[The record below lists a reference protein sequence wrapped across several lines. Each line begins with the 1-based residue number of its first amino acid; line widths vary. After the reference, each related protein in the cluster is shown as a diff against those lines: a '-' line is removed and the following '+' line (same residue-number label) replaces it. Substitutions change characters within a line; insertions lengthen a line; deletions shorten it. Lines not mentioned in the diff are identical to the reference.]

1 VRARDE
7 VSSPAVHEEFE
18 RGSVQ
23 AMTTSKKPTTHDAHD
38 ANEGDIR
45 SIRSLGKL
53 PADIP
58 IGLASSLLESSPDC
72 LKLID
77 SRGTIYYVN
86 PAGCALLEIESAES
100 VLGQG
105 WADLWPEGARATVRK
120 AVADAM
126 RGEVVRF
133 SDACPTS
140 KGTTKWWDVIVN
152 PVRGTGGKVEH
163 LLCVSRDVTAQK
175 MAEVSLKA
183 SEQRFRALADNMAQ
197 FAWMAYPSG
206 YVFWHNERW
215 FDYTGLDPVESAGEG
230 WHEVIH
236 ADFSERV
243 VRQLKR
249 AFESGETWE
258 DTFPMRGVDGTY
270 RWFLSR
276 AMPLRDDQGRVVLWC
291 GTDTDITDQRR
302 LNERLV
308 KQQRVI
314 ELSHEAMLVWELG
327 EGIILFNRGCEELYG
342 YGKAEALG
350 TIPSELLKTRYP
362 MKLEAML
369 EHLGEKGKW
378 SGELPQASKD
388 GAEIWVDSRLEL
400 IRTGGRSLV
409 VETNRDITE
418 RRKFDD
424 VRNLLVGELNHRVKN
439 TLAIVQAIV
448 AQTAR
453 TSATIEQFVAGLNG
467 RIQSMSSAHHML
479 TEAHWSGA
487 SLREI
492 ATSQI
497 EVSAGETSNVEIL
510 GDDVFVPP
518 QTALQLTLMLHEL
531 ATNAV
536 KHGSLSRPEGRVTV
550 SWTTEVRETPRI
562 VLLWTERGGPPVTPP
577 AARGFGT
584 LLLER
589 SGKLPHLQAG
599 LEFDPKG
606 VVCRIEVKLGPVG
619 EGSPTYFNPRR
630 HQLHGTART
639 AIS

>member
-1 VRARDE
+1 M
-7 VSSPAVHEEFE
+7 PGKFE
-18 RGSVQ
+18 RGSVHG
-23 AMTTSKKPTTHDAHD
+23 MTSSKRPDSDQTPDGGNTQKEIAHD
-38 ANEGDIR
+38 F
-45 SIRSLGKL
+45 
-53 PADIP
+53 PV
-58 IGLASSLLESSPDC
+58 GLAATLLEASPDC
-72 LKLID
+72 VQLID
-77 SRGTIYYVN
+77 RHGIIRYIN
-86 PAGCALLEIESAES
+86 PVGCTLLEIEAASTVVGS
-100 VLGQG
+100 P
-105 WADLWPEGARATVRK
+105 WADLWPQSARAMIEH
-120 AVADAM
+120 AVIDAM

-133 SDACPTS
+133 SDTCPTT
-140 KGTTKWWDVIVN
+140 KGTSKWWDVIIN
-152 PVRGTGGKVEH
+152 PVRSPEGAIEH
-163 LLCVSRDVTAQK
+163 LLCVARDVTAQK

-215 FDYTGLDPVESAGEG
+215 FDYTGMDPAEASGAG
-230 WHEVIH
+230 WQEVIH
-236 ADFSERV
+236 SDFAERV
-243 VRQLKR
+243 IRQLKR

-258 DTFPMRGVDGTY
+258 DTFPMRGADGTY

-302 LNERLV
+302 LSERLL
-308 KQQRVI
+308 KHQRVI

-342 YGKAEALG
+342 FGKSEALG
-350 TIPSELLKTRYP
+350 AIPAELLRTRYP
-362 MKLEAML
+362 MTIEALL
-369 EHLGEKGKW
+369 EHLEVEGKW
-378 SGELPQASKD
+378 SGELLQSSKD
-388 GAEIWVDSRLEL
+388 GDEIWVDSRLEL

-418 RRKFDD
+418 RRKSDD

-448 AQTAR
+448 SQTAR
-453 TSATIEQFVAGLNG
+453 TSTTMEQFVAGLNG
-467 RIQSMSSAHHML
+467 RIQSLSSAHHML

-487 SLREI
+487 ALREI
-492 ATSQI
+492 VTSQI
-497 EVSAGETSNVEIL
+497 EVSGGDLSSVDIV

-536 KHGSLSRPEGRVTV
+536 KHGSLSRPQGRVTV
-550 SWTTEVRETPRI
+550 SWTTEASDAPRI
-562 VLLWTERGGPPVTPP
+562 ILLWTERGGPAVAPP

-589 SGKLPHLQAG
+589 SGKLPHLRAR

-606 VVCRIEVKLGPVG
+606 VVCRIEANLGTGG
-619 EGSPTYFNPRR
+619 EGGQAYFNPRR
-630 HQLHGTART
+630 RRLLGA
-639 AIS
+639 SGPSFS

>member
-1 VRARDE
+1 MTSRKQPYTRD
-7 VSSPAVHEEFE
+7 VPNGGADGLLGRGVAGDRPFE
-18 RGSVQ
+18 
-23 AMTTSKKPTTHDAHD
+23 
-38 ANEGDIR
+38 
-45 SIRSLGKL
+45 
-53 PADIP
+53 IP
-58 IGLASSLLESSPDC
+58 SGLAATLLEASPDC
-72 LKLID
+72 VTLID
-77 SRGTIYYVN
+77 AHGAVRYIN
-86 PAGCALLEIESAES
+86 PAGFTHLEIETAEG
-100 VLGQG
+100 VLGSA
-105 WADLWPEGARATVRK
+105 WTELWPEDSRATIEK
-120 AVADAM
+120 AFADAM
-126 RGEVVRF
+126 RGETAHF
-133 SDACPTS
+133 SDAGPTA
-140 KGTTKWWDVIVN
+140 KGATKWWDVIVS
-152 PVRGTGGKVEH
+152 PVRGDGGEIEH
-163 LLCVSRDVTAQK
+163 LLCVARDVTAQK
-175 MAEVSLKA
+175 MAEASLKA

-206 YVFWHNERW
+206 YVFWHNQRW
-215 FDYTGLDPVESAGEG
+215 FDYTNMDPVESAGEG

-236 ADFSERV
+236 PDFTERV

-249 AFESGETWE
+249 AFEKGETWE
-258 DTFPMRGVDGTY
+258 DTFPMRGGDGSY

-276 AMPLRDDQGRVVLWC
+276 AMPLCDDRGRVVLWC

-302 LNERLV
+302 LSERLL

-342 YGKAEALG
+342 YDKSEALG
-350 TIPSELLKTRYP
+350 AIPAELLGTRYP
-362 MKLEAML
+362 MSLDAML
-369 EHLGEKGKW
+369 EHLEVEGKW
-378 SGELPQASKD
+378 SGELLQAAKD

-418 RRKFDD
+418 RRKADE

-453 TSATIEQFVAGLNG
+453 TSRTIEQFVTSLNG

-479 TEAHWSGA
+479 TEAHWAGA

-492 ATSQI
+492 VTSQI
-497 EVSAGETSNVEIL
+497 EVSAGETDNVEII

-550 SWTTEVRETPRI
+550 SWTTEIRETRHI
-562 VLLWTERGGPPVTPP
+562 VLLWTEHGGPPVTPP
-577 AARGFGT
+577 VARGFGT

-589 SGKLPHLQAG
+589 SGKLPHLQAS
-599 LEFDPKG
+599 LVFDPNG
-606 VVCRIEVKLGPVG
+606 VVCRIDVTLGVTD
-619 EGSPTYFNPRR
+619 EGGLAYFNPRR
-630 HQLHGTART
+630 RQLMGV
-639 AIS
+639 SGS

>member
-1 VRARDE
+1 
-7 VSSPAVHEEFE
+7 
-18 RGSVQ
+18 
-23 AMTTSKKPTTHDAHD
+23 MTTSKKPATHDASD

-45 SIRSLGKL
+45 GRQIAGER
-53 PADIP
+53 PREIP
-58 IGLASSLLESSPDC
+58 VGLASSLLEASPDC
-72 LKLID
+72 VKLID
-77 SRGTIYYVN
+77 SGGAIYYVN
-86 PAGCALLEIESAES
+86 PAGCELLELESTEA
-100 VLGQG
+100 VLGQA

-120 AVADAM
+120 AVVDAM

-133 SDACPTS
+133 SDVCPTS

-152 PVRGTGGKVEH
+152 PVRGTSGKVEH

-258 DTFPMRGVDGTY
+258 DTFPMRGADGAY

-302 LNERLV
+302 LSERLL
-308 KQQRVI
+308 KHQRVI

-350 TIPSELLKTRYP
+350 TTPAELLKTRYP
-362 MKLEAML
+362 MDIEELL

-378 SGELPQASKD
+378 SGELLQASKD

-400 IRTGGRSLV
+400 IRTGGRRLV

-418 RRKFDD
+418 RRKSDD

-453 TSATIEQFVAGLNG
+453 TSATMEQFVAGLNG

-550 SWTTEVRETPRI
+550 SWTTEMRDTPRI

-589 SGKLPHLQAG
+589 SGKLPHLKAN

-606 VVCRIEVKLGPVG
+606 VVCRIEATLGAIG
-619 EGSPTYFNPRR
+619 DADQAYFNPRR
-630 HQLHGTART
+630 HKMAGVSGTV
-639 AIS
+639 SS

>member
-1 VRARDE
+1 MQGGGKIGGM
-7 VSSPAVHEEFE
+7 PFE
-18 RGSVQ
+18 
-23 AMTTSKKPTTHDAHD
+23 
-38 ANEGDIR
+38 
-45 SIRSLGKL
+45 
-53 PADIP
+53 IP
-58 IGLASSLLESSPDC
+58 VGLAATLLEASPDC
-72 LKLID
+72 VMLID
-77 SRGTIYYVN
+77 PRGAIHYIN
-86 PAGCALLEIESAES
+86 PTGRTLLEIEDSGT
-100 VLGQG
+100 VLGLS
-105 WADLWPEGARATVRK
+105 WIDMWPEQARSTIERVI
-120 AVADAM
+120 ADAM

-133 SDACPTS
+133 SDSCATL
-140 KGTTKWWDVIVN
+140 KGSVKWWDVIVT
-152 PVRGTGGKVEH
+152 PARETGGRIEH
-163 LLCVSRDVTAQK
+163 LLCVSRDVTSQK

-183 SEQRFRALADNMAQ
+183 SEQRFRALAENMAQ

-206 YVFWHNERW
+206 YVFWHNQRW
-215 FDYTGLDPVESAGEG
+215 FDYTGLDPVESSGEG
-230 WHEVIH
+230 WQEVIH
-236 ADFSERV
+236 PDFSERV

-258 DTFPMRGVDGTY
+258 DTFPMRAADGSY

-291 GTDTDITDQRR
+291 GSDTDITDQRR
-302 LNERLV
+302 LSERLL
-308 KQQRVI
+308 KHQRVI

-342 YGKAEALG
+342 YGKSEALG
-350 TIPSELLKTRYP
+350 AIPAELLKTRYP
-362 MKLEAML
+362 MTLEALL
-369 EHLGEKGKW
+369 EHLKAEGKW
-378 SGELPQASKD
+378 SGELLQSSKEGD
-388 GAEIWVDSRLEL
+388 EIWVDSRLEL

-418 RRKFDD
+418 RRKSDD

-448 AQTAR
+448 SQTAR
-453 TSATIEQFVAGLNG
+453 TSTTIDQFVAGLNG

-497 EVSAGETSNVEIL
+497 EVSAGELDNVEII

-518 QTALQLTLMLHEL
+518 QMALQLTLMLHEL

-550 SWTTEVRETPRI
+550 SWTTEAGETPRI
-562 VLLWTERGGPPVTPP
+562 NLLWSERGGPPVTPP
-577 AARGFGT
+577 LARGFGT

-589 SGKLPHLQAG
+589 SGKLPHLRAR

-606 VVCRIEVKLGPVG
+606 VVCRIEANLGAAG
-619 EGSPTYFNPRR
+619 EGEQTYFNPRR
-630 HQLHGTART
+630 RREFGASDTAAT
-639 AIS
+639 

>member
-1 VRARDE
+1 MTSSKQPDKGG
-7 VSSPAVHEEFE
+7 VSRGTAGDRQVAV
-18 RGSVQ
+18 GGLPVDGAVGLS
-23 AMTTSKKPTTHDAHD
+23 ALLLDA
-38 ANEGDIR
+38 
-45 SIRSLGKL
+45 
-53 PADIP
+53 
-58 IGLASSLLESSPDC
+58 SPDC
-72 LKLID
+72 VKLVDRQGLVRYI
-77 SRGTIYYVN
+77 N
-86 PAGCALLEIESAES
+86 PAGCTLMEIDDNGT
-100 VLGQG
+100 VLGHG
-105 WADLWPEGARATVRK
+105 WADLWPQAARPTVENAIK
-120 AVADAM
+120 AAIS
-126 RGEVVRF
+126 GEVVRF
-133 SDACPTS
+133 SDTCPTA
-140 KGTTKWWDVIVN
+140 KGTSKWWDVIVN
-152 PVRGTGGKVEH
+152 PVRGADGTVES
-163 LLCVSRDVTAQK
+163 LFCVSRDVTAQK

-206 YVFWHNERW
+206 YVFWHNQRW
-215 FDYTGLDPVESAGEG
+215 FDYTGMEPVESAGEG
-230 WHEVIH
+230 WYEVIH
-236 ADFSERV
+236 PEFSERV
-243 VRQLKR
+243 LRQLKR
-249 AFESGETWE
+249 AFESGETWD
-258 DTFPMRGVDGTY
+258 DTFPMRDGNGKY

-276 AMPLRDDQGRVVLWC
+276 AMPVRDDQGRVVLWC

-302 LNERLV
+302 LSERLL
-308 KQQRVI
+308 KHQRVI

-342 YGKAEALG
+342 YEKSEALG
-350 TIPSELLKTRYP
+350 TVPSELLRTRYP
-362 MKLEAML
+362 MPLDALLAHLEAEGQWTSEVL
-369 EHLGEKGKW
+369 QLG
-378 SGELPQASKD
+378 KD

-400 IRTGGRSLV
+400 IRMGGRSLV

-418 RRKFDD
+418 RRKSDD

-453 TSATIEQFVAGLNG
+453 TSATIDQFVAGLNG

-497 EVSAGETSNVEIL
+497 EVSAGETRNIEII

-536 KHGSLSRPEGRVTV
+536 KHGSLSRPEGRVSI
-550 SWTTEVRETPRI
+550 SWTTERRDEPRI
-562 VLLWTERGGPPVTPP
+562 VLLWTERGGPPVAPP

-589 SGKLPHLQAG
+589 SGKLPHLKAR

-606 VVCRIEVKLGPVG
+606 VICRIEVGLAAMSDDA
-619 EGSPTYFNPRR
+619 EAYFNPRR
-630 HQLHGTART
+630 RQLFGTAV
-639 AIS
+639 S